1 MTPLNLCMSTCS
13 LLLTGWKSKHFR
25 KSRWHGYIWGIVGLG
40 LNALISKLEHVV
52 RTLDS
57 TRTYSRHLTAVSW
70 KLWCKLV
77 RTVDTLFKAV
87 SMNMAFS

>member
-1 MTPLNLCMSTCS
+1 MSVLS

-25 KSRWHGYIWGIVGLG
+25 KSRWHGYIWGIVGLVVD
-40 LNALISKLEHVV
+40 ALISKLEHVV
-52 RTLDS
+52 RILDS
-57 TRTYSRHLTAVSW
+57 TRTYSRHLTAASW

-87 SMNMAFS
+87 SMNIAFS